1 MPRQKGLDRKMIEN
15 MELKYK
21 DYDQDGEGQEYLSD
35 VLEDEV
41 EDENGM
47 LQKALLPS
55 VEDPSLWQV
64 RVKRGCEKQ
73 ATLQLMNK
81 AIHKARDGQHLSI
94 LSVTCTDKVEG
105 FIYVEAFKEI
115 HVKEA
120 IAGLSVILGGKCL
133 LVQKEEMPGIYQNDK
148 QQIQLETHQWVRV
161 KQGLY
166 MNDLGLVEAIQDDKV
181 YLRLIPRL
189 DLSQLQ
195 QNGKQNQ

>member
-1 MPRQKGLDRKMIEN
+1 
-15 MELKYK
+15 
-21 DYDQDGEGQEYLSD
+21 
-35 VLEDEV
+35 
-41 EDENGM
+41 
-47 LQKALLPS
+47 
-55 VEDPSLWQV
+55 
-64 RVKRGCEKQ
+64 
-73 ATLQLMNK
+73 MNK

-148 QQIQLETHQWVRV
+148 QQINLEIHQWVRV

-181 YLRLIPRL
+181 YLRLIPRI

-195 QNGKQNQ
+195 QNGNQ